1 MSLRIASFGCRFWV
15 ALICI
20 PSSTA
25 IGAEPVNV
33 MNLGPNQPL
42 ALTLNLSPNN
52 ADTLLFFDNTPL
64 SASGVPSITGQLFN
78 NGNLLGTFTQL
89 QTGYF
94 EMAFESLTT
103 QPTSP
108 PGPAVGIL
116 PTQVDFS
123 GLNKGTTTG
132 CLFVTVTGGSISL
145 NPAAFVAYDALI
157 SDSFTPL
164 GGMSSQFYWSVPPQA
179 LSIDAMVNAAAYG
192 WGAGL
197 APGSIASVYGNF
209 SQICPADVESSP
221 LPTSLSGLSM
231 QFGNQAQAPL
241 FYASM
246 QQVNLQIPWELAS
259 QMQTTLAATING
271 QSIAG
276 QTFSL
281 ALFSPGIFSMN
292 SQGTGQGAILDSSY
306 RLVDSSNPATP
317 GTTVILIYC
326 TGLGQ
331 VTNQPP
337 TGSPAAGNPLS
348 ETVTKPMVTIGG
360 VPANVTFSGLAPGF
374 VGLYQVNAQ
383 VPASAPAG
391 PSVPVVVSMGGVD
404 SNPVT
409 IAVQ

>member
-1 MSLRIASFGCRFWV
+1 
-15 ALICI
+15 
-20 PSSTA
+20 
-25 IGAEPVNV
+25 
-33 MNLGPNQPL
+33 
-42 ALTLNLSPNN
+42 
-52 ADTLLFFDNTPL
+52 
-64 SASGVPSITGQLFN
+64 
-78 NGNLLGTFTQL
+78 
-89 QTGYF
+89 
-94 EMAFESLTT
+94 
-103 QPTSP
+103 
-108 PGPAVGIL
+108 
-116 PTQVDFS
+116 
-123 GLNKGTTTG
+123 
-132 CLFVTVTGGSISL
+132 
-145 NPAAFVAYDALI
+145 
-157 SDSFTPL
+157 
-164 GGMSSQFYWSVPPQA
+164 
-179 LSIDAMVNAAAYG
+179 
-192 WGAGL
+192 
-197 APGSIASVYGNF
+197 
-209 SQICPADVESSP
+209 
-221 LPTSLSGLSM
+221 M

-281 ALFSPGIFSMN
+281 ALFSPGIFSLN
-292 SQGTGQGAILDSSY
+292 SQGTAQGAILDSSY

-348 ETVTKPMVTIGG
+348 ETVTKPTVTIGG

>member
-132 CLFVTVTGGSISL
+132 CLFVTVTGGIDQPQSRRIRRL
-145 NPAAFVAYDALI
+145 RCPD
-157 SDSFTPL
+157 L
-164 GGMSSQFYWSVPPQA
+164 G
-179 LSIDAMVNAAAYG
+179 
-192 WGAGL
+192 
-197 APGSIASVYGNF
+197 
-209 SQICPADVESSP
+209 
-221 LPTSLSGLSM
+221 
-231 QFGNQAQAPL
+231 
-241 FYASM
+241 
-246 QQVNLQIPWELAS
+246 
-259 QMQTTLAATING
+259 
-271 QSIAG
+271 
-276 QTFSL
+276 
-281 ALFSPGIFSMN
+281 
-292 SQGTGQGAILDSSY
+292 
-306 RLVDSSNPATP
+306 
-317 GTTVILIYC
+317 
-326 TGLGQ
+326 
-331 VTNQPP
+331 
-337 TGSPAAGNPLS
+337 
-348 ETVTKPMVTIGG
+348 
-360 VPANVTFSGLAPGF
+360 
-374 VGLYQVNAQ
+374 
-383 VPASAPAG
+383 
-391 PSVPVVVSMGGVD
+391 
-404 SNPVT
+404 
-409 IAVQ
+409 

>member
-1 MSLRIASFGCRFWV
+1 MGWIHRTLTSIRSSLQIWILFGEISCEIQSFQRCSASEGHQTTPFNACTNV
-15 ALICI
+15 EE
-20 PSSTA
+20 SSNVLAGYSGATA

-179 LSIDAMVNAAAYG
+179 LSIDAMVNAA
-192 WGAGL
+192 GL
-197 APGSIASVYGNF
+197 
-209 SQICPADVESSP
+209 
-221 LPTSLSGLSM
+221 
-231 QFGNQAQAPL
+231 
-241 FYASM
+241 
-246 QQVNLQIPWELAS
+246 
-259 QMQTTLAATING
+259 
-271 QSIAG
+271 
-276 QTFSL
+276 
-281 ALFSPGIFSMN
+281 
-292 SQGTGQGAILDSSY
+292 
-306 RLVDSSNPATP
+306 RL
-317 GTTVILIYC
+317 
-326 TGLGQ
+326 
-331 VTNQPP
+331 
-337 TGSPAAGNPLS
+337 
-348 ETVTKPMVTIGG
+348 
-360 VPANVTFSGLAPGF
+360 
-374 VGLYQVNAQ
+374 
-383 VPASAPAG
+383 
-391 PSVPVVVSMGGVD
+391 
-404 SNPVT
+404 
-409 IAVQ
+409 